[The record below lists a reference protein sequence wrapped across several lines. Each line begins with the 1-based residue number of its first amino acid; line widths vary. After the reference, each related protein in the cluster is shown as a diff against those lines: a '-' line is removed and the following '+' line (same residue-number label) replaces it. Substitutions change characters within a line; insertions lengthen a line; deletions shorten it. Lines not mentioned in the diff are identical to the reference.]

1 MKDYPPKL
9 FLDIGF
15 AIFDEFHHLNSEVFS
30 KALPKLSV
38 KYMLGLS
45 ATPNRDDGL
54 EKIGELYIG
63 KSIFSLEME
72 KDNNI

>member
-1 MKDYPPKL
+1 MKDYSPTL

-15 AIFDEFHHLNSEVFS
+15 VIFDEFHHLNSEVFS

-45 ATPNRDDGL
+45 ATPDRDDGL
-54 EKIGELYIG
+54 
-63 KSIFSLEME
+63 
-72 KDNNI
+72 